1 MLAKQLIDY
10 AAYIVLIHAI
20 VSTGRPV
27 PDCPRGVYFTV
38 IRKAQTRF
46 TRQRRRS
53 ALARR
58 LIVAV
63 LTLVVIGGSAAIS
76 EALAIDL
83 VRINELS
90 VPLSYAED
98 WADIYRARW
107 QSTEV
112 TLLVDGRPYRKT
124 RAELGAR
131 FSLDELLA
139 AVVRASNRNSGDG
152 LQAVYWSAEVDHAQL
167 LATTFAL
174 RESITP
180 EDGDGNPPANRRT
193 LDLHGALKV
202 LKQSVPTGQ
211 VVVTLPT
218 RKPVLRGLVAGA
230 RPGTFSQRL
239 GHHTSSY
246 RKVGRSWSRGYNI
259 EQAAK
264 ALDGVVI
271 EPHGEL
277 SFNEIVGDRSF
288 QHGFMPANEIA
299 RGRVVDGIG
308 GGVCQVATALHA
320 AALHAGFE
328 ILEHYVHSKRPRYAG
343 RGLDTAVAWGLKDL
357 RIRNPYGD
365 YVRIRGDAHSGTLSV
380 GLWSGHAP
388 PKVEIETKT
397 LDGALEDRHKSL
409 LIERTRTVYWPDGP
423 KADTAVL
430 RYPAEPKK

>member
-1 MLAKQLIDY
+1 MLAKQLIDDS
-10 AAYIVLIHAI
+10 AYIVLNHAI
-20 VSTGRPV
+20 VSRARPV
-27 PDCPRGVYFTV
+27 PACPRGVYFTV
-38 IRKAQTRF
+38 IRKAQTWF

-53 ALARR
+53 AFTRHSILA
-58 LIVAV
+58 A
-63 LTLVVIGGSAAIS
+63 LTLLVIGGSAAIS

-83 VRINELS
+83 VRVNEMA
-90 VPLSYAED
+90 VPLSHVED
-98 WADIYRARW
+98 WAETYRARW
-107 QSTEV
+107 QSAEL
-112 TLLVDGRPYRKT
+112 TLLVDGRPYRTT
-124 RAELGAR
+124 RAELGA
-131 FSLDELLA
+131 SLALDELLA
-139 AVVRASNRNSGDG
+139 AIERASNRGSSEDV
-152 LQAVYWSAEVDHAQL
+152 QTVYWSAEVDHAQL

-174 RESITP
+174 RERITP
-180 EDGDGNPPANRRT
+180 EGVDGDPPANRRT

-202 LKQSVPTGQ
+202 LKQTLPTAQ

-239 GHHTSSY
+239 GRHVSTY
-246 RKVGRSWSRGYNI
+246 RKVGRSWSRGHNI

-277 SFNEIVGDRSF
+277 SFNEVVGDRSF
-288 QHGFMPANEIA
+288 QRGFMPANEIA

-328 ILEHYVHSKRPRYAG
+328 VLEHYVHSKRPRYAG

-365 YVRIRGDAHSGTLSV
+365 YVRIRGDARSGTLSV

-388 PKVEIETKT
+388 PEVEIAAETLQGT
-397 LDGALEDRHKSL
+397 LGERQKLL
-409 LIERTRTVYWPDGP
+409 LIERTRTVHWPDGP
-423 KADTAVL
+423 KTDTKVL